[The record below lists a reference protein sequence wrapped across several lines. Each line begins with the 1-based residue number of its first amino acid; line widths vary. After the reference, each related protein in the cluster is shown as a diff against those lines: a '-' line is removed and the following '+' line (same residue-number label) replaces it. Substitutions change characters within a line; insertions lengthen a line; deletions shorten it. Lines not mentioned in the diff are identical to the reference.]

1 MGEQEKNIYGVFN
14 DFLANS
20 LTQTQ
25 QNNEFKTNNFEIL
38 LDRYVNNY
46 IGDTKDEKGNALLKK
61 LKDNESDTQKKE
73 KISLTFEN
81 KVEEQFSKGNVF
93 KSQVE
98 VSDDAKKLFGIYL
111 QPSQFAKVHMVRK
124 SATK

>member
-73 KISLTFEN
+73 KISLMTE
-81 KVEEQFSKGNVF
+81 
-93 KSQVE
+93 
-98 VSDDAKKLFGIYL
+98 L
-111 QPSQFAKVHMVRK
+111 
-124 SATK
+124 